1 LLYGDG
7 VITPAIS
14 VLSAVEGLAIASP
27 RLSPLVVPLTCA
39 ILVGLFWVQKR
50 GTGDIGKLRA
60 RPWR

>member
-27 RLSPLVVPLTCA
+27 RLSPLVVPLTKFRRKA
-39 ILVGLFWVQKR
+39 PGSSR
-50 GTGDIGKLRA
+50 GDI
-60 RPWR
+60 